1 MLTEMVALVI
11 IGAVVKQWGH
21 YVSERKRPSSLA
33 LLSSFNAPQTALGD
47 PPTSRLLSTFQVPYI
62 LAGDLICIVGTAL
75 LTQLHPH
82 TRTVQWAAYL
92 VVTGLGLGLAMQLPY
107 TAIQVTLS

>member
-1 MLTEMVALVI
+1 MNE
-11 IGAVVKQWGH
+11 KGH
-21 YVSERKRPSSLA
+21 PASLSP
-33 LLSSFNAPQTALGD
+33 SSFNGPQTTLGD
-47 PPTSRLLSTFQVPYI
+47 PPSTSRLLSTFQVPYI